1 LAFDVSTF
9 SVVIGVGIAG
19 VSDLV
24 VLILSNTGA
33 ALVSVV
39 LEVSSTALSSGSST
53 RDLNSKLI
61 SIGSVFFTEAKQR
74 IFLQFLFKF

>member
-33 ALVSVV
+33 ALVYVVLQLYLQGVV
-39 LEVSSTALSSGSST
+39 LE
-53 RDLNSKLI
+53 I
-61 SIGSVFFTEAKQR
+61 
-74 IFLQFLFKF
+74 

>member
-33 ALVSVV
+33 ALVCVV

-53 RDLNSKLI
+53 RDFNSKLI
-61 SIGSVFFTEAKQR
+61 SIGSVFFT
-74 IFLQFLFKF
+74 

>member
-61 SIGSVFFTEAKQR
+61 SIGSVFFT
-74 IFLQFLFKF
+74 